1 MFDTFE
7 PFQVLQKIDFDFT
20 PSRYEMWIG
29 GEMVKNGRT
38 NLPIKA
44 RVIQE
49 SGEGKVKIDFSDAA
63 LQGELAPIN
72 VFDEFIT
79 SKDRLQLIT
88 IPKETN
94 VQNMGI
100 MMFNMTIGPTRQV
113 KNFVRN
119 EPFCCNLFLQQG
131 RIVKITFSYSNP
143 EKLLEFYS

>member
-7 PFQVLQKIDFDFT
+7 PFQGLQKIDFDFT

-38 NLPIKA
+38 YQPIQA
-44 RVIQE
+44 RVMHE
-49 SGEGKVKIDFSDAA
+49 AGEEKVRIDFSDAA
-63 LQGELAPIN
+63 LQGELASSN

-100 MMFNMTIGPTRQV
+100 MMFNMTVGSTRQE
-113 KNFVRN
+113 KNFSRN
-119 EPFCCNLFLQQG
+119 EPYCCNLFLQQG
-131 RIVKITFSYSNP
+131 RIAKITFSYSNP